1 MASQIGEKTG
11 GGAQKFVS
19 SHCRPV
25 CKWLYTDVFV
35 LCLLL
40 LSLPGCSDTCIASA
54 PSPETALVGSRCGQ
68 VWCNICL
75 HPAPGCGAKHKKPS
89 VILLLWERFLPG
101 ITNNWWQ
108 PWEVQEGQR
117 AVLGLEHRGERNWS
131 PEYQQAA
138 ERGLSSARAEQ
149 HCTQE
154 VGSCWYWGL
163 VLTSIMAQH
172 RALLL

>member
-1 MASQIGEKTG
+1 MGKKLGEELKNALAVTADQCVSG
-11 GGAQKFVS
+11 FVQMFLCSIFCCCHYLDVLTLTLLQHHPQK
-19 SHCRPV
+19 
-25 CKWLYTDVFV
+25 
-35 LCLLL
+35 LLL
-40 LSLPGCSDTCIASA
+40 VLAVGAGRFGVISACI
-54 PSPETALVGSRCGQ
+54 PLQDVE
-68 VWCNICL
+68 
-75 HPAPGCGAKHKKPS
+75 HKKPS
-89 VILLLWERFLPG
+89 VVLLLWERFLPG

-108 PWEVQEGQR
+108 PWEVQEGKR

-172 RALLL
+172 CALLV